1 MYFSQKDEEQEEN
14 NGIGIGTMIAACLY
28 GSDTDRGNR
37 TGEVICHG
45 VVQLLTSWII
55 FGWVWAIL
63 EAVRYFEYGVC
74 C

>member
-1 MYFSQKDEEQEEN
+1 
-14 NGIGIGTMIAACLY
+14 MIAACLY

-63 EAVRYFEYGVC
+63 EAVRFFEYGVC